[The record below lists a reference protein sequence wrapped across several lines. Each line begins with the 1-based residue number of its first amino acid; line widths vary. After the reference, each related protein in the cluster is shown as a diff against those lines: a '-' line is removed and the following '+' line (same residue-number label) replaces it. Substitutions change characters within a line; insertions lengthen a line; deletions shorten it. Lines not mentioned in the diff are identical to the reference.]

1 MREGILREVAQ
12 GIPCTW
18 MRGGTS
24 KGAYF
29 LEHDLPAVEAKRDA
43 LLLAVMGSP
52 DPRQIDGIGGA
63 DPLTSKIAVVSA
75 SEHPDADVDYLFLQ
89 VFVDR
94 AVVTDK
100 QNCGNIL
107 AGVAQFAVERG
118 LVRAADGRTE
128 VAVHMV
134 NSGQIAG
141 VTIETPDGVVTYE
154 GSARID
160 GVPGAA
166 APVLQN
172 FPQAAGSTCGA
183 LLPTGNAVDVIGGV
197 EATCIDNGMPV
208 VVMRAEDLGVSGYE
222 SREALDANG
231 ALKERLETIRR
242 QAGPLMN
249 LGDVQDKSVPKM
261 TMVAPPRAGGAIATR
276 TFIPH
281 RCHAS
286 IGVLGAVSVATACM
300 LPDSPAGA
308 LAQAPAGDEK
318 LVSVEHP
325 IGETSVMMHVA
336 VENGMLKITRA
347 AVLRTA
353 RKLFEGR
360 VFPRSDPERAA
371 ARSGWRM
378 AGGRC

>member
-1 MREGILREVAQ
+1 MSQ

-29 LEHDLPAVEAKRDA
+29 LARDLPAAEAERDA
-43 LLLAVMGSP
+43 LLLSVMGSP

-63 DPLTSKIAVVSA
+63 DPLTSKVAVVSA
-75 SEHPDADVDYLFLQ
+75 SDRPDADIDYLFLQ

-94 AVVTDK
+94 AVVTDR

-107 AGVAQFAVERG
+107 SGVAQFAVEKG
-118 LVRAADGRTE
+118 LVRAAVGRTE
-128 VAVHMV
+128 VAVYMV
-134 NSGQIAG
+134 NSDRVAG
-141 VTIETPDGVVTYE
+141 VTIETPDGAVTYE
-154 GSARID
+154 GNARID
-160 GVPGAA
+160 GVPGTA

-172 FPQAAGSTCGA
+172 FPQAGGSTCGA
-183 LLPTGNAVDVIGGV
+183 LLPTGNATDAIDGV
-197 EATCIDNGMPV
+197 EVTCIDNGMPV
-208 VVMRAEDLGVSGYE
+208 VVLRAADMDISGYE
-222 SREALDANG
+222 SREDLDANAG
-231 ALKERLETIRR
+231 LKERLESIRL

-249 LGDVQDKSVPKM
+249 LGDVRDKSVPKM
-261 TMVAPPRAGGAIATR
+261 TLTAPPRAGGAIATR

-286 IGVLGAVSVATACM
+286 IGVLGAVSVATACV
-300 LPDSPAGA
+300 LPSSTARA
-308 LAQAPAGDEK
+308 LARMPDGVEK

-325 IGETSVMMHVA
+325 SGETSVVMNVS
-336 VENGMLKITRA
+336 VEGGALRVSKA

-360 VFPRSDPERAA
+360 VFPRSDP
-371 ARSGWRM
+371 
-378 AGGRC
+378 